1 MSAAVETEAEQH
13 DSTMQRV
20 AEEAGALGVDLAD
33 VAGSVEDLSE
43 RVTAQAGAL
52 QQLHQATSE
61 VSDQNTRIAET
72 ARASRDEAAGV
83 NETVASSRQSI
94 DESVDRIHGLVE
106 AVSSMEERLNG
117 LQTALEQVGTAAARI
132 DDIAKQTNLLA
143 LNASIE
149 AARAGEAGKGFAVV
163 ADEVKELATQTS
175 KATQEIGTTL
185 GHLREEAD
193 ALLRQGRE
201 STQRAQTVRE
211 GTQTIRDGVGG
222 IAEAVTGL
230 EARAQHIAEAAET
243 IEASCHELV
252 TTVKDLATGVDAS
265 SGTLSD
271 AGERINRLKDGTE
284 RLIAMTATGEVE
296 TVDTPFIQLAQQ
308 KADEVARAFEDAI
321 ARGEIDEATLF
332 DFRYSEIP
340 NTNPVRHE
348 APFSSFTDRV
358 LPPIQEPAL
367 AADERMVACCAVDR
381 NGYLPT
387 HNKKVSHPQSD
398 DPTWNAKYSRQR
410 TWFQDRVGRAA
421 GANTR
426 AFLVQAYRRKMGDH
440 NLLLK
445 DVAAPIH
452 VNGKHWGNVRIDY
465 KA

>member
-1 MSAAVETEAEQH
+1 MAAKVDAAPQEGAGV
-13 DSTMQRV
+13 MQRV

-33 VAGSVEDLSE
+33 VAGSVEDISE

-61 VSDQNTRIAET
+61 VSEQNTRIAEA
-72 ARASRDEAAGV
+72 ARASRDEASQASQ
-83 NETVASSRQSI
+83 TVASSRQSI
-94 DESVDRIHGLVE
+94 DDSVDRIHQLVD
-106 AVSSMEERLNG
+106 AVSNMEDRLNA
-117 LQTALEQVGTAAARI
+117 LQSALEQVGSAASRI
-132 DDIAKQTNLLA
+132 DGIAKQTNLLA

-175 KATQEIGTTL
+175 KATQEIDTTL
-185 GHLREEAD
+185 GHLRTEAD

-201 STQRAQTVRE
+201 STERAQAVRQ
-211 GTQTIRDGVGG
+211 GTQVIRDGVDG
-222 IAEAVTGL
+222 IAGAMTEL
-230 EARAQHIAEAAET
+230 ENRAQHIAEAAET
-243 IEASCHELV
+243 IEAGCSELV
-252 TTVKDLATGVDAS
+252 TTVKDLSSGVDAS

-284 RLIAMTATGEVE
+284 RLIALTASGEVE
-296 TVDTPFIQLAQQ
+296 TVDTPFIELAQH
-308 KADEVARAFEDAI
+308 KASEVAQAFEDAI
-321 ARGEIDEATLF
+321 ERRQIDEATLF
-332 DFRYSEIP
+332 DFRYSEISG
-340 NTNPVRHE
+340 TNPVRHE

-367 AADERMVACCAVDR
+367 ATDERMVACCAVDK

-387 HNKKVSHPQSD
+387 HNNKVSYQQSD
-398 DPTWNAKYSRQR
+398 DPAWNAKYSRQR

-426 AFLVQAYRRKMGDH
+426 PFLVQAYRRNMGDH

-445 DVAAPIH
+445 DVAAPIY
-452 VNGKHWGNVRIDY
+452 VRGKHWGNVRIDY